1 MKPSTLFHALF
12 SFLLL
17 ITDITKAEMS
27 IYDVFEDISD
37 MWGCPDP
44 ADFVKAYPLYD
55 IECVEN
61 SIPPWPLCLFHNITY
76 FVAASVSSASR
87 CCDFENL
94 DECRCP
100 LKNHD
105 KFQKKMKEWCPKII
119 ENCPQMEIDSMI
131 SSEMWVSPEMMYGEE
146 SE

>member
-1 MKPSTLFHALF
+1 MNLSTVFHAL
-12 SFLLL
+12 STLLL
-17 ITDITKAEMS
+17 VTNLARAEM
-27 IYDVFEDISD
+27 YDMFDVFDEISD
-37 MWGCPDP
+37 RLECPDIYQ
-44 ADFVKAYPLYD
+44 FVEENPDYT

-100 LKNHD
+100 LKNYD
-105 KFQKKMKEWCPKII
+105 KWQMKMDNWC
-119 ENCPQMEIDSMI
+119 ENIATCPTEIRVDGTLSTDAWTTMMMEDD
-131 SSEMWVSPEMMYGEE
+131 GN
-146 SE
+146 